1 MTDQALRLLRRDP
14 RLAALAAFPFTFD
27 LERAA
32 HGHVEEVRLASG
44 GELEVLAGD
53 DTGGTF
59 FRCADGSVLYASS
72 EGGAGIIGS
81 TVDEALDILTG
92 LPGWEN
98 YLRLSPQDGEEALRV
113 AVTETEDELR
123 EDYGI
128 DDERTELRAALGFP
142 DRSPVELITL
152 LHAALLRTEPEFVL
166 LNAEEGCAY
175 RLLDDHPRPPLWE
188 VVLAAGRVDLAALRA
203 GDGAVRQVMEDDPV
217 RRRLALRAA
226 QFDRADGDLPV
237 LRELI
242 RHEAESSMTDELRLA
257 AVLIGSHGRA
267 EDLPLLDEIRATDFD
282 TACGLSEIRDLEADG
297 AVLREW
303 ARGLDD
309 SMFGTDPSDEP
320 LETWTDLAADQGLTE
335 FARVPLIRRLD
346 EIELNQSLL
355 RDPRNPGKLNPGP
368 LASLA
373 RDFDRLGDP
382 PQALRAQRLYV
393 ALQETAWDR
402 VSALRDLAGL
412 ERRAG
417 QLEPAARTLL
427 ALRTTLENPGDDSL
441 AWWQR
446 VNLGRFIVRE
456 HDDLA
461 QTMADGGHTA
471 RADEVRDA
479 AEGLRAQ
486 LIQPGPPR

>member
-1 MTDQALRLLRRDP
+1 MTDQALRLLRRDR
-14 RLAALAAFPFTFD
+14 RLAALAAFPFGFD
-27 LERAA
+27 LDRAA

-59 FRCADGSVLYASS
+59 FRCAGGSVLYASS
-72 EGGAGIIGS
+72 EGEAGIIGS

-98 YLRLSPQDGEEALRV
+98 YLGLSPQDGEEALRA
-113 AVTETEDELR
+113 AVTETEDEIR
-123 EDYGI
+123 ADYGI
-128 DDERTELRAALGFP
+128 DEERTELRAALGFP
-142 DRSPVELITL
+142 ARSPVELIGL
-152 LHAALLRTEPEFVL
+152 LHAALLRTEPDFVL
-166 LNAEEGCAY
+166 LNAEEGRAY
-175 RLLDDHPRPPLWE
+175 DPLDRHPRPPLWE
-188 VVLAAGRVDLAALRA
+188 TVLAAGRADLAALRA
-203 GDGAVRQVMEDDPV
+203 RDEEVGQAMADDPV

-226 QFDRADGDLPV
+226 QFDRADGDLPL
-237 LRELI
+237 LRRLV

-257 AVLIGSHGRA
+257 AVLIGLHGRA
-267 EDLPLLDEIRATDFD
+267 EDLPLLDEIRETDFD

-297 AVLREW
+297 AALRQW
-303 ARGLDD
+303 AREMDE

-320 LETWTDLAADQGLTE
+320 LDTWTDLAADQGLTE
-335 FARVPLIRRLD
+335 LARVPLIRRLD
-346 EIELNQSLL
+346 EIELNQTLL
-355 RDPRNPGKLNPGP
+355 RDPRNPGRLNPAP
-368 LASLA
+368 LGSLA
-373 RDFDRLGDP
+373 RDFDRLGDL

-402 VSALRDLAGL
+402 VSALRDLAGF

-417 QLEPAARTLL
+417 HLEPAARTLL
-427 ALRTTLENPGDDSL
+427 ALRTTLEAPGDDSL

-461 QTMADGGHTA
+461 QALADGGHAA
-471 RADEVRDA
+471 RADEVRAA

-486 LIQPGPPR
+486 LVQPGPTR